1 MDGAFQK
8 ISSTICGIVKRM
20 CGFGGIVWIDFRRF
34 EAGRMGWKVLEIAV
48 TPNPNAK
55 KFVLDQPVSPQPL
68 SFFTADA
75 AKDHPLAAEL
85 FRVPGVTNL
94 LLLGDFITVSKRS
107 EVQWQAIVP
116 RVREI
121 LKKS

>member
-1 MDGAFQK
+1 
-8 ISSTICGIVKRM
+8 
-20 CGFGGIVWIDFRRF
+20 
-34 EAGRMGWKVLEIAV
+34 MGWKVLEV
-48 TPNPNAK
+48 VPTPNPNAK

-75 AKDHPLAAEL
+75 ARDHPLAAEL

-94 LLLGDFITVSKRS
+94 LLLGDFITVSKRPDVHW
-107 EVQWQAIVP
+107 EAIVR
-116 RVREI
+116 RVRDI